1 MGAVTLLIVGAGGHG
16 RDIAATA
23 RSLGIQYRLVD
34 DHPDLWMPVPETWA
48 GEWTIGIG
56 DPQVRVAMA
65 DRFPGPAAV
74 LVDPSSIVG
83 EDCGISEGAV
93 VGPGC
98 VFVAEC
104 TIGRHAHITY
114 GVKATRAV
122 IGDYCTVGP
131 GVTFSGY
138 VQVGAGAYVGA
149 HSVVMNKV
157 RIGEGAVIGCGSVVV
172 KDVPAGMTVKGNP
185 AR

>member
-1 MGAVTLLIVGAGGHG
+1 MTLLIVGAGGHG
-16 RDIAATA
+16 RDVAATA
-23 RSLGIQYRLVD
+23 RALGMQYRLVD
-34 DHPDLWMPVPETWA
+34 DEPNLWMPVPATWD
-48 GEWTIGIG
+48 GPWTIGIG
-56 DPQVRVAMA
+56 DPKIREAMA
-65 DRFPGPAAV
+65 SRFPSPAAV

-83 EDCGISEGAV
+83 EDCGIGEGSV
-93 VGPGC
+93 IGPGC
-98 VFVAEC
+98 TFVTEC

-138 VQVGAGAYVGA
+138 VHVGARAYVGA

-157 RIGEGAVIGCGSVVV
+157 RIGEDAVIGCGSVVV
-172 KDVPAGMTVKGNP
+172 RDVPAGVTVKGNP